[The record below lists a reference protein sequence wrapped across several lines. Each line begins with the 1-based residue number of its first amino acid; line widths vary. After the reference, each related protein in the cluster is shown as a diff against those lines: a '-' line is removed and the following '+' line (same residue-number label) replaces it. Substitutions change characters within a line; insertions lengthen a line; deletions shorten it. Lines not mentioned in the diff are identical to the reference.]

1 MGKLVRMLS
10 EDGSVMACA
19 LDSTDIAAEIE
30 HIHEP
35 SAVVTAALG
44 RLATTASMIGF
55 SLKGKD
61 DTVTLRIDGGGPA
74 GRLIAVADSSGNVK
88 ACADQTIV
96 EIPLNAAGK
105 LDVKG
110 AVGTNGYLS
119 VIKDFGL
126 KEPYIGQ
133 TPLVS
138 GEIAEDI
145 TNYYAVSEQI
155 PTVCGLGVLVNPD
168 LTVRAAGGFLVQLL
182 PFADESCIDVL
193 EANLKTLP
201 PVSAMFEQ
209 GYPPQKICEFLLAG
223 LNPNLLEEANTTYRC
238 DCSEARAER
247 TVRSLPVEDL
257 QEMLDE
263 DGGCEICCH
272 FCGAKYRISKKQL
285 AAMIHKKKQAARQT
299 ADELSGKK
307 Q

>member
-1 MGKLVRMLS
+1 MGKLVRMIS

-19 LDSTDIAAEIE
+19 LDSTDIANEIE
-30 HIHEP
+30 RVHQP

-44 RLATTASMIGF
+44 RLATAVSMMGF
-55 SLKGKD
+55 SLKGEN
-61 DTVTLRIDGGGPA
+61 DTITIRVDGGGPA
-74 GRLIAVADSSGNVK
+74 GRLIAVSDSSGNVK
-88 ACADQTIV
+88 ACADQNVV

-110 AVGTNGYLS
+110 AVGTDGFLS
-119 VIKDFGL
+119 VIKDLGL

-133 TPLVS
+133 TPLIS

-182 PFADESCIDVL
+182 PFADEACIDVL
-193 EANLKTLP
+193 EENLKTLP
-201 PVSAMFEQ
+201 PVSAMFER
-209 GYPPQKICEFLLAG
+209 GDSPEKICETLLAG
-223 LNPNLLEEANTTYRC
+223 LNPNILEETATAYRC

-257 QEMLDE
+257 QEILDE
-263 DGGCEICCH
+263 DKGCEICCH
-272 FCGAKYRISKKQL
+272 FCGAKYSFTEEQL
-285 AAMIHKKKQAARQT
+285 SDMIEAKKQAAH
-299 ADELSGKK
+299 K
-307 Q
+307 QAE

>member
-19 LDSTDIAAEIE
+19 LDSTDIVAELE
-30 HIHEP
+30 RIHRP

-44 RLATTASMIGF
+44 RLATAASIIGF
-55 SLKGKD
+55 SLEGKE
-61 DTVTLRIDGGGPA
+61 DTVTLRVDGGGPA
-74 GRLIAVADSSGNVK
+74 GRLIAVSDSSGNVR
-88 ACADQTIV
+88 ACADQAVV

-110 AVGTNGYLS
+110 AVGSDGYIS

-145 TNYYAVSEQI
+145 TNYYAASEQI

-168 LTVRAAGGFLVQLL
+168 LSVRAAGGFLVQLL
-182 PFADESCIDVL
+182 PFADEACIDVL
-193 EANLKTLP
+193 EENLKTLP
-201 PVSAMFEQ
+201 PVSAMIDQ
-209 GYPPQKICEFLLAG
+209 GWPPQKICETLLSG
-223 LNPNLLEEANTTYRC
+223 LSPNLLEEADTAYRC
-238 DCSEARAER
+238 NCSKERAER
-247 TVRSLPVEDL
+247 TLRSLPVSDL
-257 QEMLDE
+257 EEMLSE

-272 FCGAKYRISKKQL
+272 FCGSKYRFSADALRALIE
-285 AAMIHKKKQAARQT
+285 KKKQASA
-299 ADELSGKK
+299 ASSAPDA
-307 Q
+307 

>member
-1 MGKLVRMLS
+1 
-10 EDGSVMACA
+10 MACA

-30 HIHEP
+30 RIHTP

-44 RLATTASMIGF
+44 RLAAAASMIGF

-61 DTVTLRIDGGGPA
+61 DTVTIRIDGGGPA
-74 GRLIAVADSSGNVK
+74 GRLIAVADSCGNVK

-110 AVGTNGYLS
+110 AVGTDGYLS

-145 TNYYAVSEQI
+145 TNYYAISEQI

-193 EANLKTLP
+193 EENLKALP
-201 PVSAMFEQ
+201 SVSSMFEQ
-209 GYPPQKICEFLLAG
+209 GYPPQKICELLLAG
-223 LNPNLLEEANTTYRC
+223 LRPNLLEEADTAYRC
-238 DCSEARAER
+238 DCSEERAER
-247 TVRSLPVEDL
+247 TVRSLPAEDL

-263 DGGCEICCH
+263 DNGCEICCH
-272 FCGAKYRISKKQL
+272 FCGAKYCFSKEQL
-285 AAMIHKKKQAARQT
+285 AAMIQRKKEAEEKT
-299 ADELSGKK
+299 SGDLSFRKN
-307 Q
+307 